1 MNKALTQRSPGTADH
16 SVGREEKGIR
26 MRTAV
31 VTIWIGALIATVL
44 TLATVPE
51 RSAMGLALDGMTPAV
66 VDQALRDDPRQQA
79 AWR

>member
-1 MNKALTQRSPGTADH
+1 
-16 SVGREEKGIR
+16 